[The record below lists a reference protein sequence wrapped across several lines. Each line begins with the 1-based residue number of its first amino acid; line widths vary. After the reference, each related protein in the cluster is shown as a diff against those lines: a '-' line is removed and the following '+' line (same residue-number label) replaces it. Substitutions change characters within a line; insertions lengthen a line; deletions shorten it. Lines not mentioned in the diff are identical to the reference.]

1 MDGWMDGWMDGRM
14 DGWMDGWMDPLW
26 LRKITKNL
34 HIPADYMYSFRMLG
48 KKIKNVYLK
57 IYFRYTIVRT
67 SSTGNSV
74 LRDLTLN

>member
-1 MDGWMDGWMDGRM
+1 
-14 DGWMDGWMDPLW
+14 
-26 LRKITKNL
+26 
-34 HIPADYMYSFRMLG
+34 MLG

-74 LRDLTLN
+74 LRDLTLNWLSLTSWVQGISYLVILTVIRNKHVANERSSRIISNKTLFL